1 MKTTNL
7 EPKHK
12 EKGSALQAAK
22 SIWALMDNERRNLL
36 FALLAILTVSG
47 INVSAPLLFGYTV
60 DHFIAEK
67 NFDGVLKVAA
77 ALFVLF
83 AIGFGTG
90 YVQMKLMGSIGQRML
105 FKLRNTIFEKLQS
118 LPISY
123 FNRNKAGDLI
133 SRINNDTEKLSQLF
147 SETIMRFTGSIFILI
162 GTAVFILV
170 INWKLGLIALAP
182 AIVTLLF
189 TQLISGWIKA
199 KSKASL
205 AATGAMSGSLQ
216 ESLDNF
222 KVIVAFDRRDYFRM
236 RFAQVNE
243 NNFKASLNAGL
254 ANGIFSPVYDLASNI
269 AQLSV
274 IGVAI
279 SFIIAGNLT
288 IGALLSFLIYLDR
301 FYQPLRQIAQLWSSL
316 QIALAGWDRVSAIL
330 EEVNDLE
337 VKASQEKANE
347 AFVLEFKDVMFRYPD
362 SEDGTK
368 GKEVL
373 HKESF
378 QLAPGKTYALVGPTG
393 GGKTTTA
400 SLMARLYDPTE
411 GHVFINGKDIRTYEP
426 AERAK
431 RIGFIL
437 QEPFLFTGSLLDN
450 IFYGNDLYENKTT
463 EEKIAA
469 LKASSL
475 QNLLMRFDGGLEAQI
490 NGSGDGMSL
499 GQKQLIAFMRAVL
512 REPDLLIL
520 DEATANIDTVTEQL
534 LETTLQALP
543 KKTTRVIIA
552 HRLNTIENADEIFF
566 VNDGKITPAGSF
578 DEAVK
583 LLMSG
588 KRES

>member
-7 EPKHK
+7 EPKQK

-162 GTAVFILV
+162 GTAIFILV

-222 KVIVAFDRRDYFRM
+222 KVIVAFDRRDYFRT

-450 IFYGNDLYENKTT
+450 IFYGNDLYVNKTT

-566 VNDGKITPAGSF
+566 VNGGKITPAGSF

>member
-566 VNDGKITPAGSF
+566 VNGGKITPAGSF